1 LATKKQDRITAGTVA
16 ERQNRKPYG
25 SVQPDKLDFRKE
37 LVRKAIH
44 ISSISIALIYC
55 HISRDLALLLLVP
68 LFTGF
73 FLVDMLKNVSE
84 PVSAWYHR
92 TFGSMLRP
100 HELEKNHRHLNGAT
114 WITLS
119 ALILVLFF
127 PKVIAIAA
135 FSMVAL
141 ADTVAALAGKAFGRH
156 RFGHKSLEGSAAF
169 LVTALLIVTVVPNL
183 NMQAG
188 LVMALTATGTEAFDM
203 RIGSFKVDDN
213 LTIPLFSACSGLLC
227 YSIFFPEQLAL
238 LAFCR

>member
-1 LATKKQDRITAGTVA
+1 MT
-16 ERQNRKPYG
+16 ENQNRKQYG
-25 SVQPDKLDFRKE
+25 TGQADKLDFRAE
-37 LVRKAIH
+37 LARKAIH

-68 LFTGF
+68 LFSGF
-73 FLVDMLKNVSE
+73 FLVDMLKNISE

-92 TFGSMLRP
+92 TFGSMLRQ
-100 HELEKNHRHLNGAT
+100 HELEKTHRQMNGAT
-114 WITLS
+114 CITLS
-119 ALILVLFF
+119 ALLLVFFF
-127 PKVIAIAA
+127 PKIIAVAA

-141 ADTVAALAGKAFGRH
+141 ADTAAALVGKAFGKH

-169 LVTALLIVTVVPNL
+169 LLTALLIVAVVPNL
-183 NMQAG
+183 NLQVG
-188 LVMALTATGTEAFDM
+188 LVMAMTATGTEAFDM
-203 RIGSFKVDDN
+203 HVGRFKVDDN